1 MFIFLLLS
9 LVSCIFCPTPPVSDM
24 TWPPWTR
31 QENLCCHATPHHV
44 SWKIFCSPMPN
55 PAHLFLKGI
64 AGTIVLHASCS
75 ELGYPGLL
83 LFMFPVLEWM
93 VTVHPHRPCFLLQR
107 KVAGAAPL
115 HVSPPEEGHLS
126 HSSSCYL
133 SVRMVAVH
141 SPMAIFPVSKVSWAA
156 PLHVPCPQGCLPF
169 IPLGQILCHWG
180 IFCSFVYYY
189 KEGPLL
195 FMFPE
200 NGCCSPSLTMFSVLE
215 NGHVPRTS
223 GWLPFILL
231 SSRCSVPE
239 EGHRGH
245 TSSCS
250 LSLSLVVVYTPWPCF
265 L

>member
-1 MFIFLLLS
+1 
-9 LVSCIFCPTPPVSDM
+9 
-24 TWPPWTR
+24 
-31 QENLCCHATPHHV
+31 
-44 SWKIFCSPMPN
+44 
-55 PAHLFLKGI
+55 
-64 AGTIVLHASCS
+64 
-75 ELGYPGLL
+75 
-83 LFMFPVLEWM
+83 
-93 VTVHPHRPCFLLQR
+93 
-107 KVAGAAPL
+107 
-115 HVSPPEEGHLS
+115 
-126 HSSSCYL
+126 
-133 SVRMVAVH
+133 MVAVH

-231 SSRCSVPE
+231 SSMFCSRGGSPGSHLLFPVPQS
-239 EGHRGH
+239 GRRLYSLAMFPLGLVP
-245 TSSCS
+245 SSPVSPITVCPS
-250 LSLSLVVVYTPWPCF
+250 DAVTAMVSKLHLSWRNH
-265 L
+265 